1 MRTDNPLLKRLKE
14 GRQTELETCTVS
26 HLDVYSNP
34 YNMRRDIHEFVAYV
48 SQREIKRAH
57 RSNQLPKADSKR
69 LAKLMSHPDC
79 LKDIQ
84 EDGSSWWIDEIDSL
98 ALHLGFVDYDTEG
111 EYAGYSSHSPSYPN
125 NYIEFHQQPYEK
137 FLNSHLLAQ
146 ETKLFNTVVNDKIYN
161 EFYGRHLQSRL
172 NGFPSWGSA
181 TGVMESFDA
190 PQKRR
195 FLFRLLSRLESGVWY
210 TTKSLIRYLKTNN
223 PYFLIPQRSK
233 LPMESVGWKKPKQ
246 RMKRYGNFYE
256 HKKERGYYR
265 DEDPISDD
273 ATDGFERVEG
283 RFIER
288 FLEGIPLTLGYVD
301 VAYKKGDY
309 KGKMP
314 ERGMVEAFRV
324 NGRFLQFMNDDTL
337 KSKVTVLPN
346 FEIHLESPFYHPG
359 LMRKLQRFAELITED
374 RVTVLKLE
382 KQRVKAA
389 LAADSKL
396 EIAPFLHRL
405 TGRPLPQN
413 IAIELE
419 EWAGQADAFTL
430 YEGFAVLEGN
440 QRLPEAQPFVVEQIT
455 PKIRLV
461 RQPEK
466 LLQELIRAERVPL
479 FIKHSDARW
488 TALPIKARTIFPKQ
502 KAVKAKPKR
511 KTKNRVVIQRET
523 RLVLHAPTAVFY
535 TKLRDELLKQRCIF
549 EPNQANLSISYN
561 QAYKPQVDAALKL
574 LRQEYTIK
582 FEDKT
587 T

>member
-1 MRTDNPLLKRLKE
+1 MRTDNPLLNRKRETK
-14 GRQTELETCTVS
+14 LETCTVS

-34 YNMRRDIHEFVAYV
+34 YNVRRDIHEFTAYV

-79 LKDIQ
+79 LQDIQ
-84 EDGSSWWIDEIDSL
+84 KEGYSWWIDEMDSL
-98 ALHLGFVDYDTEG
+98 ALHLGFINYDIEG
-111 EYAGYSSHSPSYPN
+111 EYVGYSSHSPSYPN
-125 NYIEFHQQPYEK
+125 NYIKFHQKPYER
-137 FLNSHLLAQ
+137 FLNTSLLAQ
-146 ETKLFNTVVNDKIYN
+146 ETMLFNTVVNDKSYN
-161 EFYGRHLQSRL
+161 EFYGHHLQSRL
-172 NGFPSWGSA
+172 NSFPSWGRA
-181 TGVMESFDA
+181 TGVMKSFDA

-195 FLFRLLSRLESGVWY
+195 FLFRLLSGLESGVWY
-210 TTKSLIRYLKTNN
+210 TTKSLIRYLKINN

-233 LPMESVGWKKPKQ
+233 LPMESVNWEKPKQ
-246 RMKRYGNFYE
+246 RMKRYGNFREY
-256 HKKERGYYR
+256 KKGKAHYH
-265 DEDPISDD
+265 DEAPIPDNAS
-273 ATDGFERVEG
+273 DGFERVEG

-301 VAYKKGDY
+301 VAYKKEHY
-309 KGKMP
+309 KEKMP

-324 NGRFLQFMNDDTL
+324 NGRFLQLMNDETL
-337 KSKVTVLPN
+337 KSKVTVLPT

-359 LMRKLQRFAELITED
+359 LMRKLQLFAELITD
-374 RVTVLKLE
+374 DKVTVLKLE

-396 EIAPFLHRL
+396 DIISFLHRL
-405 TGRPLPQN
+405 TSRPLPQN

-419 EWAGQADAFTL
+419 EWARQADAFTL
-430 YEGFAVLEGN
+430 YEGFAILEGN
-440 QRLPEAQPFVVEQIT
+440 QRLPEANPFVIEQIT
-455 PKIRLV
+455 PQMRLV

-479 FIKHSDARW
+479 LIKHTDARW

-511 KTKNRVVIQRET
+511 KTKQRVTVQRET
-523 RLVLHAPTAVFY
+523 RLILYAPTAAFY
-535 TKLRDELLKQRCIF
+535 SKLRDELLKQRCIF
-549 EPNQANLSISYN
+549 EPNQANLSIAYN
-561 QAYKPQVDAALKL
+561 QVYKPQVDTALKI
-574 LRQEYTIK
+574 LRQSYIIK
-582 FEDKT
+582 FEDRT